1 MLQRHQ
7 LILLLLDDVTDKEIH
22 QQIWPIISLLYFISH
37 IRQKTLYPIIN
48 YLLSSNFLDHYQA
61 YHFAIAS
68 AIEMLNYKN
77 EVEDES
83 WRFDV
88 EDEIVVLEDR
98 ELCGRLKPYHQG
110 RKLLALNGFF
120 FFFEI

>member
-1 MLQRHQ
+1 
-7 LILLLLDDVTDKEIH
+7 
-22 QQIWPIISLLYFISH
+22 
-37 IRQKTLYPIIN
+37 
-48 YLLSSNFLDHYQA
+48 
-61 YHFAIAS
+61 
-68 AIEMLNYKN
+68 MLNYKDD
-77 EVEDES
+77 VEDES

>member
-1 MLQRHQ
+1 
-7 LILLLLDDVTDKEIH
+7 
-22 QQIWPIISLLYFISH
+22 
-37 IRQKTLYPIIN
+37 
-48 YLLSSNFLDHYQA
+48 
-61 YHFAIAS
+61 
-68 AIEMLNYKN
+68 MLNYKDD
-77 EVEDES
+77 VEDES

-120 FFFEI
+120 FFLKFNSNISLDNPNKLREENSWL